1 MNAKGKR
8 FDRFPFFVL
17 AGDCEDGTENSLFRK
32 KNKVF
37 SFAAGR
43 CNILEICIVAKGVQ
57 MRKIGIRTGT
67 VFAPNGK
74 DGRIAKSHVVFS

>member
-43 CNILEICIVAKGVQ
+43 CNIPEICIVAKG
-57 MRKIGIRTGT
+57 RTGT

-74 DGRIAKSHVVFS
+74 DGRIAKSHVVVS